1 MQWVWRFWDYFV
13 TMIAPRKGHG
23 TKGIKRSA
31 MIGYLEG
38 KLLKKGDDRILVLA
52 NQVGYEVLLPA
63 FVMNTFRAK
72 SVGDPVSIYIYHQQ
86 TERQPKPVLIGFNLE
101 VEKEFFQYFISVE
114 AIGALKAVKAL
125 DIPVRDIARAI
136 ESKNVHKLKQLK
148 GIGDRTARKIIATLE
163 GKMDKF
169 ALIRKTQQEEIPIVE
184 DLSQQVLDV
193 LVDQLGYKIKDAKQ
207 MITDAMK
214 RNSNISTPEELFE
227 EVYREQDAL
236 S

>member
-1 MQWVWRFWDYFV
+1 
-13 TMIAPRKGHG
+13 
-23 TKGIKRSA
+23 

-38 KLLKKGDDRILVLA
+38 KLLKKEDDRILILA

-63 FVMNTFRAK
+63 FVMETFSSK
-72 SVGDPVSIYIYHQQ
+72 TVGHQVSLYIYYQQ
-86 TERQPKPVLIGFNLE
+86 TERQPKPILIGFNLE

-125 DIPVRDIARAI
+125 SIPARDIARAI
-136 ESKNVHKLKQLK
+136 ESKDVNTLKQLK
-148 GIGDRTARKIIATLE
+148 GIGDRTARKIVATLE

-169 ALIRKTQQEEIPIVE
+169 ALIRKSEKIEYPVVE
-184 DLSQQVLDV
+184 DLSIKVLEV
-193 LVDQLGYKIKDAKQ
+193 LIGQLGYRTKEAKQ

-214 RNSNISTPEELFE
+214 RNTTISTPEELFE
-227 EVYREQDAL
+227 EVYRGENAR